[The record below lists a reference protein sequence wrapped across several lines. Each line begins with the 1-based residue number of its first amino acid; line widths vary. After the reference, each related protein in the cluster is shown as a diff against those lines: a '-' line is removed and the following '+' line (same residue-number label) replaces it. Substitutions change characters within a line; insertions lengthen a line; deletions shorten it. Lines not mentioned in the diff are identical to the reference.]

1 MCCGRRSLPDC
12 LRWSA
17 FTRLWAAA
25 GSQGWRGRSML
36 FKPDVKEGTEIA
48 GRRVASGARRRI
60 VSIAI
65 TLLILGVLGYV
76 GWTALQQK
84 QVSNRGR
91 PDLPVPVLAA
101 TPRIQDV
108 PVYLDGVGAVRALNT
123 VTVRSQVD
131 GKLIAVN
138 FTEGQDVKKG
148 DVLGEIDPVLYKAQY
163 DQAVAKKAQDEA
175 QLANM
180 RLDLIRYQQLAAS
193 NAGSKQQADTQ
204 RAVVAQQEALV
215 NADQAAIDNAQAT
228 LGYTKIVAPLS
239 GRAGLRQVDQG
250 NIVHASDTTGLV
262 VITQL
267 QPIAVQFSL
276 PQQQIVRVN
285 AAAGKGVLAVDVFG
299 NDGVTV
305 VDTGT
310 LKGIDN
316 QVDPTTGTLKLKAEF
331 PNAKFQ
337 LWPGQFVNVRLKVE
351 TLDKAIVVPTSA
363 VQRGPAGTFSYVI
376 GPDNVATAKPVVV
389 TQQNE
394 NDAVI
399 ASGLS
404 TSDRVVTTGFA
415 NLSDGAKVLIGTDDR
430 APSADLAPRKRS
442 RSPDAKGDS
451 KGDAKGG
458 QGKDGQAKEGQA
470 REGQGKDG
478 EHRGKRERGEGD
490 QKGQTGPASAEP
502 SGGAAKSQP

>member
-1 MCCGRRSLPDC
+1 
-12 LRWSA
+12 
-17 FTRLWAAA
+17 
-25 GSQGWRGRSML
+25 ML
-36 FKPDVKEGTEIA
+36 FKPDLNGAAKAA
-48 GRRVASGARRRI
+48 GGRVGRVASRARRRT

-65 TLLILGVLGYV
+65 TLLILGGLGYIA
-76 GWTALQQK
+76 WTALQQN
-84 QVSNRGR
+84 QAANRNAR

-108 PVYLDGVGAVRALNT
+108 PVYLDGVGSVRALNN
-123 VTVRSQVD
+123 VLVRSQVD

-148 DVLGEIDPVLYKAQY
+148 DVLGEIDPVIYQAQL

-180 RLDLIRYQQLAAS
+180 RLDLTRYQKLAAS

-215 NADQAAIDNAQAT
+215 KADQAMIDNAQAM
-228 LGYTKIVAPLS
+228 LGYTKIIAPLS

-250 NIVHASDTTGLV
+250 NIIRAADATGLV
-262 VITQL
+262 IITQL

-285 AAAGKGVLAVDVFG
+285 AASAKGALSVDVFG
-299 NDGVTV
+299 NDGATV
-305 VDTGT
+305 ADTGKLT
-310 LKGIDN
+310 GIDN

-331 PNAKFQ
+331 PNANFQ
-337 LWPGQFVNVRLKVE
+337 LWPGQFVNVRLKVD
-351 TLDKAIVVPTSA
+351 TLSQAVVVPTSA

-376 GPDNVATAKPVVV
+376 GEGDIAKAKPVVV

-394 NDAVI
+394 TEAGI

-404 TSDRVVTTGFA
+404 ASERGVTTGFA
-415 NLSDGAKVLIGTDDR
+415 NLSDGAKVIIGKDDQT
-430 APSADLAPRKRS
+430 PSADLAPRKKNS
-442 RSPDAKGDS
+442 QNP
-451 KGDAKGG
+451 
-458 QGKDGQAKEGQA
+458 QGKDGQASDAKGERRGQK
-470 REGQGKDG
+470 REAGQGENAPAQGG
-478 EHRGKRERGEGD
+478 ERAG
-490 QKGQTGPASAEP
+490 TG
-502 SGGAAKSQP
+502 AKSRP

>member
-1 MCCGRRSLPDC
+1 
-12 LRWSA
+12 
-17 FTRLWAAA
+17 
-25 GSQGWRGRSML
+25 ML
-36 FKPDVKEGTEIA
+36 FKPDLNETAKAA
-48 GRRVASGARRRI
+48 GDRVARVASRARRRT

-65 TLLILGVLGYV
+65 TLLIIGGLGYIA
-76 GWTALQQK
+76 WTSLQQR
-84 QVSNRGR
+84 QAANRNAR

-108 PVYLDGVGAVRALNT
+108 PVYLDGVGAVRALNN
-123 VTVRSQVD
+123 VLVRSQVD
-131 GKLIAVN
+131 GKLISVN
-138 FTEGQDVKKG
+138 FTEGQDVRKG
-148 DVLGEIDPVLYKAQY
+148 DVLAEIDPVIYQAQY
-163 DQAVAKKAQDEA
+163 DQTVAKKAQDEA
-175 QLANM
+175 QLANQ
-180 RLDLIRYQQLAAS
+180 RLDLARYQQLSAT
-193 NAGSKQQADTQ
+193 NAGSRQQYDTQ

-215 NADQAAIDNAQAT
+215 KADQAAIDNAQAM
-228 LGYTKIVAPLS
+228 LGYTKIIAPLA

-250 NIVHASDTTGLV
+250 NIIHASDLTGLV
-262 VITQL
+262 IITQL

-285 AAAGKGVLAVDVFG
+285 AAAGKGTLAVDVFG

-305 VDTGT
+305 VDTGM

-331 PNAKFQ
+331 PNGRFQ

-351 TLDKAIVVPTSA
+351 TLDKAIVVPASA
-363 VQRGPAGTFSYVI
+363 VQRGPVGTFSYVI

-430 APSADLAPRKRS
+430 APTADLAPRKRS
-442 RSPDAKGDS
+442 RSPDAKG
-451 KGDAKGG
+451 GP
-458 QGKDGQAKEGQA
+458 GKDGQAKEGQGK
-470 REGQGKDG
+470 EGQAKDG
-478 EHRGKRERGEGD
+478 EHRGKRDRGVGD
-490 QKGQTGPASAEP
+490 QKGQTGPAPAAP